1 LRSLTRLWGG
11 VSKAVASLL
20 VLSCDSCGAY
30 TFLRSKTRLQNGN
43 LIQVQPRIE
52 NQVRD
57 DLKVELRMGG
67 IQSYLNVAQAL
78 FFTVANVPSAVNEPV
93 GPSSKQR

>member
-1 LRSLTRLWGG
+1 M
-11 VSKAVASLL
+11 ASLL